1 MAPREAPAEGSDEA
15 RGRYLRYMGSTWE
28 RVRPSVARLLTRAT
42 GLDVAR
48 WRRVLSGTQER
59 MKEDRLGLVAATI
72 GFWATV
78 SLFPSLVVLLTIYG
92 LVSETGEVQRQ
103 VERVLG
109 SVSEEA
115 RSLVT
120 RQLRWLVT
128 SGGLGWGLVLGLVGV
143 LWTAS
148 SGMANVIKA
157 VALAYGEEEQR
168 PFLRLR
174 VLALAFTVGALVIVG
189 VATTLV
195 AVLPVA
201 LNGGSGAWRVVFAIG
216 RWGGLV
222 LLLSLAISAL
232 YRFAPQTR
240 HGGWEWAIKGAIVVS
255 LAWAGT
261 TALFSVY
268 ARNFSDYAGTYGALA
283 GIIILMFWFYLTG
296 FLVVGGAAVA
306 AEMWRVGEAG
316 PNTPAISSISPAR

>member
-1 MAPREAPAEGSDEA
+1 
-15 RGRYLRYMGSTWE
+15 MGSTWK
-28 RVRPSVARLLTRAT
+28 RVRPTVARLLTRAT
-42 GLDVAR
+42 GLDVSR
-48 WRRVLSGTQER
+48 WRRVLSGTRER
-59 MKEDRLGLVAATI
+59 MKEDRLGLVAASI

-92 LVSETGEVQRQ
+92 LVSESGEVQRQ
-103 VERVLG
+103 VEGVLG

-115 RSLVT
+115 RSVVT
-120 RQLRWLVT
+120 RQLRSLVT
-128 SGGLGWGLVLGLVGV
+128 SAGLGWGLVLGLVGV
-143 LWTAS
+143 LWTVS
-148 SGMANVIKA
+148 SGMANAIKA

-174 VLALAFTVGALVIVG
+174 ALAIAFTIGALVVVG
-189 VATTLV
+189 VATALV
-195 AVLPVA
+195 AILPVA
-201 LNGGSGAWRVVFAIG
+201 LNGGSEAWRAALAIG

-222 LLLSLAISAL
+222 LLLSFAISAL

-255 LAWAGT
+255 LAWAGMS
-261 TALFSVY
+261 ALFSVY

-283 GIIILMFWFYLTG
+283 GLIILMFWFYLTG

-306 AEMWRVGEAG
+306 AEMWRVGEG
-316 PNTPAISSISPAR
+316 EPDSSKKDVVPEVQRRLR

>member
-1 MAPREAPAEGSDEA
+1 
-15 RGRYLRYMGSTWE
+15 MGSARE
-28 RVRPSVARLLTRAT
+28 RVRPTVARLLTRAT
-42 GLDVAR
+42 GLDVAG
-48 WRRVLSGTQER
+48 WRRVLTGTRER
-59 MKEDRLGLVAATI
+59 MKEDRLGLVAAAI

-78 SLFPSLVVLLTIYG
+78 SLFPALVVLLTIYG

-120 RQLRWLVT
+120 RQLRSLVT
-128 SGGLGWGLVLGLVGV
+128 SAGLGWGLVLGLVGV

-148 SGMANVIKA
+148 SGMANAIKA

-174 VLALAFTVGALVIVG
+174 VLAIAFTVGALVVVG

-201 LNGGSGAWRVVFAIG
+201 LNGGSEAWRVVFAIG

-222 LLLSLAISAL
+222 LLLSLAISVL

-283 GIIILMFWFYLTG
+283 GLIILMFWFYLTG
-296 FLVVGGAAVA
+296 WLIVGGAAVA

-316 PNTPAISSISPAR
+316 PNTPAVSSISPPR